1 MAMSMALIARV
12 VRPRRPTSFGWYM
25 RSQSAST
32 SNTFSPSA
40 QGLRARAASYTARS
54 WSASA
59 PAQPMPTTP
68 SVVTARTITVPDSV

>member
-40 QGLRARAASYTARS
+40 QGLKARVAS
-54 WSASA
+54 
-59 PAQPMPTTP
+59 
-68 SVVTARTITVPDSV
+68 